1 MKRND
6 GLFHYIVYLP
16 KLKLTSKII
25 IREDFDNFQQ
35 QTFKLFIFQDEVR
48 IKRKIR
54 LQLVSNV

>member
-6 GLFHYIVYLP
+6 DLFHYIVYLP

-25 IREDFDNFQQ
+25 IREEFDNYQQ
-35 QTFKLFIFQDEVR
+35 QIFKLYIFQDEDR

-54 LQLVSNV
+54 LQLVSNM